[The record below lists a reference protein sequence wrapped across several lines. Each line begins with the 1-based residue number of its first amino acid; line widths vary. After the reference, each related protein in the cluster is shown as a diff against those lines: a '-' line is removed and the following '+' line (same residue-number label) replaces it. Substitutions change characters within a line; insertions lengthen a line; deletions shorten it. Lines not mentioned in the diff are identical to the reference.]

1 MMIKKML
8 HQINPD
14 QESPIDNMIL
24 MVSYKDILFY
34 FIQTCVDPEVYQSV
48 RTNGG

>member
-24 MVSYKDILFY
+24 MVSYKFNLFY
-34 FIQTCVDPEVYQSV
+34 FIRACVDPEVHQSI
-48 RTNGG
+48 RIDGG